1 MQFLKN
7 IRNSR
12 GFTLIELLV
21 VIAIIG
27 ILAPGGTVT
36 YTSQIQK
43 ARDTTRISDVKALQS
58 GIEQFYQDKAQ
69 YPNNGDTGLDAE
81 YNFTGSGAA
90 STGSGG
96 VIVYVPKLPKDPKN
110 GQSCNNG
117 GSGDPTACI
126 YLYNSGVDM
135 NNIIGGEYKISTGL
149 ENSGNVL
156 EKAAKDGGSSAET
169 NRLEIG
175 SNLQN
180 GKSTVCN
187 PAAGAKT
194 EAAGVKA
201 ITTSICLAVPAT
213 GGIPLAIAGN
223 Q

>member
-21 VIAIIG
+21 VITIIG
-27 ILAPGGTVT
+27 ILATGGTVT

-43 ARDTTRISDVKALQS
+43 ARDTTRISDMKALQS

-69 YPNNGDTGLDAE
+69 YPNNGDTTGEAE
-81 YNFTGSGAA
+81 YKFTGSGSA
-90 STGSGG
+90 GSGG
-96 VIVYVPKLPKDPKN
+96 VVVYVPKLPKDPKN

-117 GSGDPTACI
+117 GGSATACM
-126 YLYNSGVDM
+126 YLYNSGVDT
-135 NNIIGGEYKISTGL
+135 NNITGGEYKISTGL

-156 EKAAKDGGSSAET
+156 EKAAKDGGSTTEA

-175 SNLQN
+175 TNLQN
-180 GKSTVCN
+180 GKSTECI
-187 PAAGAKT
+187 AANTAKT
-194 EAAGVKA
+194 AGTGVKSVDS
-201 ITTSICLAVPAT
+201 TICTNTYT
-213 GGIPLAIAGN
+213 GGIPLVIAGN
-223 Q
+223 PTP